1 MKSFESAGKK
11 IKSNEYSRSFAGF
24 LSPEG
29 LAGRDASS
37 LSCICGSEIAFLCAK
52 YKIEPDSW
60 MRFASALA
68 KTEEMQVA

>member
-1 MKSFESAGKK
+1 MKSFKSAG
-11 IKSNEYSRSFAGF
+11 NEGRSEGFGRSFAGV
-24 LSPEG
+24 LSAEG

-60 MRFASALA
+60 MRFVSALA